1 VGEGILSLEPVVGA
15 ALGDPGALLRDAG
28 LERAGDAL
36 RIGGIAID
44 AIAADVGTPSYLY
57 HAGAIRQR
65 FQALGDAF
73 AGRRIKIHYAVKA
86 NANLAILR
94 LFRDMGAGADIVSG
108 GELARARAAG
118 FPNSDIVFSGV
129 GKTTVELAEA
139 IEAGIGSIN
148 IESAEELD
156 VIERLVE
163 GRSVTAPVRL
173 GLRVNPGVGAET
185 HPYIATGVSGIKFGI
200 PVELVTALG
209 QRISVNPR
217 LRLVTLAV
225 HLGSQLLDPEPI
237 AQGAAVLADLVQALR
252 GRGIRTIEAL
262 DVGGGLG
269 IRYRD
274 ETPLDPVALAT
285 ALAPH
290 ADRSGLALH
299 LEPGRYLVGSA
310 GVLVTKVLYRKS
322 SGGKRFVVVDA
333 GMNDLVRPSHY
344 QAYHA
349 IVETRRSPRGTI
361 VADVVGPVCETGD
374 FLALDRLVPDVQ
386 PGENLAIL
394 GAGAYGFVM
403 ASNYNTR
410 PRPAE
415 VLVDRGRYAL
425 IRPRETV
432 AQLMAGEVVE
442 PFARETPS

>member
-1 VGEGILSLEPVVGA
+1 MGEGILSLEPVVGA

>member
-1 VGEGILSLEPVVGA
+1 M
-15 ALGDPGALLRDAG
+15 
-28 LERAGDAL
+28 
-36 RIGGIAID
+36 GGIAID